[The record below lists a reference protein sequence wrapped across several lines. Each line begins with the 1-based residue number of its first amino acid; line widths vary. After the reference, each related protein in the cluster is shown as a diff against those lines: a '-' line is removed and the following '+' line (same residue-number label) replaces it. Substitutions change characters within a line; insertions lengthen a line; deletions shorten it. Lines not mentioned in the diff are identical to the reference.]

1 MPWYPQSNGQVETK
15 NKTLLDSLK
24 KQLKM
29 TRSKWV
35 DELFGVLWAYQS
47 TNRWPTGLTP
57 FALTYEME
65 VVIPTKIGLPTVKT
79 TMQESKTNEGNLKV
93 HLD

>member
-47 TNRWPTGLTP
+47 TNR
-57 FALTYEME
+57 
-65 VVIPTKIGLPTVKT
+65 
-79 TMQESKTNEGNLKV
+79 
-93 HLD
+93 

>member
-47 TNRWPTGLTP
+47 TNKWPTGLTP

-65 VVIPTKIGLPTVKT
+65 VVIPTKIGLPK
-79 TMQESKTNEGNLKV
+79 SKQQCKNRKPMKEILKCT
-93 HLD
+93 